1 MKYQAKWG
9 KKGFLVSP
17 SKIVPLESFKT
28 GMSMKNDSKNDTS
41 GKKPTN
47 TRGIETQ
54 KITFSTTYLRAAGV
68 DPLAQYNEWCGEL
81 GKSYPLYVG
90 GKKFGPAKME
100 LTSVDISDSIVS
112 PSGEFLE
119 IKLSLTLTEDTTSK
133 NTASNRKTT
142 TSSANSSSGSAAE
155 QAKAKYKE
163 TVAAKKE
170 AMNATASTSD
180 KADKKPSKGGGSI

>member
-1 MKYQAKWG
+1 MK
-9 KKGFLVSP
+9 S
-17 SKIVPLESFKT
+17 
-28 GMSMKNDSKNDTS
+28 DSKNDTS

-47 TRGIETQ
+47 TRGKETQ

-68 DPLAQYNEWCGEL
+68 DPLAQYNDWCGEV

-90 GKKFGPAKME
+90 GQRFGPAKME
-100 LTSVDISDSIVS
+100 LTSVQISESTLT
-112 PSGEFLE
+112 PTGQFLQ

-133 NTASNRKTT
+133 SSSSNRTT
-142 TSSANSSSGSAAE
+142 KTSSS
-155 QAKAKYKE
+155 AKAAAKYNE

-180 KADKKPSKGGGSI
+180 KADKKTSKGGA